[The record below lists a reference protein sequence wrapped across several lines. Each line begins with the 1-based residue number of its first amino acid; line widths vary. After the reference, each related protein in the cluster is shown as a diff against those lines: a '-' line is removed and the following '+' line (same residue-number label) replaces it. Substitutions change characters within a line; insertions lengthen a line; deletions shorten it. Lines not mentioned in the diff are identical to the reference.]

1 MTTQEAIQDILMEF
15 GGGLI
20 EMEIEPILTQT
31 IEKALRLAKSYMK
44 ETRTKTYKWAPV
56 IDVSEDRIRQV
67 KRIFSGN
74 TGNSIMGSANIN
86 DPNRNDI
93 FTVSSFV
100 GVGDIGGM
108 GHFAQNFS
116 RISQKQKMLNTLG
129 SDIDY
134 KYIYAE
140 KKLYPISNRP
150 PSTFTIFYVLDYYSI
165 EDVEDMEWQNLI
177 VRLATAIAKRTLGSI
192 RTNYKEE
199 NALYSDNGENYAEDG
214 KEEYNAVMEEMKAR
228 GKRISIKG

>member
-74 TGNSIMGSANIN
+74 TGNSIMGSSNIN

-108 GHFAQNFS
+108 GQFAQNFS

-228 GKRISIKG
+228 GKHISIKG